1 MDSSGSGMQDIDG
14 AQEVLIKHVSNGVH
28 ISLGDVLK
36 SIGIEKAQL
45 AGASFATSKP
55 TSRRPPSCRREPWEV
70 SGSRLRL
77 VEIVHTVDL
86 DCSPLGLSDSNI
98 VLGMHGEPTDRSRQA
113 YWTWTEE
120 DPDQLHYLDL
130 EPTEVHG
137 GCINANGTIAVLHGS
152 RDQPAGFVFENDGT
166 SRQLEIP
173 IGMGEPTLSAI
184 DSSGAVCGSIA
195 INTDVTDGNR
205 CRPAFWNASGRI
217 QVLTNLVI
225 GTSGRAVDL
234 ADDDVVLVWESYGM
248 FGRAATQWNTA
259 DSSCRQ
265 LPDEIIPTARAD
277 SGEILGFDRRNRRDA
292 AVLSLDNKSW
302 SHLPFNDGFAPADM
316 NSALTI
322 VGNVMMDNYSTGW
335 LMRKNERHPVLLPTY
350 RYHHTNPRH
359 INLSGSVTG
368 QLSADNEQHVV
379 LWTPVA

>member
-120 DPDQLHYLDL
+120 DPDQLHYLD
-130 EPTEVHG
+130 
-137 GCINANGTIAVLHGS
+137 
-152 RDQPAGFVFENDGT
+152 
-166 SRQLEIP
+166 
-173 IGMGEPTLSAI
+173 
-184 DSSGAVCGSIA
+184 
-195 INTDVTDGNR
+195 
-205 CRPAFWNASGRI
+205 
-217 QVLTNLVI
+217 
-225 GTSGRAVDL
+225 
-234 ADDDVVLVWESYGM
+234 VVLVWESYGM

-259 DSSCRQ
+259 DSSCQQ